1 MMEAGGWLIEIWTK
15 KTFFSKCAIRL
26 LSSTQ
31 RKTLI
36 FHKKKVLGK
45 KVLFLQIN

>member
-1 MMEAGGWLIEIWTK
+1 MMEAGSWMIEIWTK
-15 KTFFSKCAIRL
+15 KTFFSTSVIRL
-26 LSSTQ
+26 LSSIQ

>member
-1 MMEAGGWLIEIWTK
+1 MSFDDKILI
-15 KTFFSKCAIRL
+15 
-26 LSSTQ
+26 Q
-31 RKTLI
+31 KTLI